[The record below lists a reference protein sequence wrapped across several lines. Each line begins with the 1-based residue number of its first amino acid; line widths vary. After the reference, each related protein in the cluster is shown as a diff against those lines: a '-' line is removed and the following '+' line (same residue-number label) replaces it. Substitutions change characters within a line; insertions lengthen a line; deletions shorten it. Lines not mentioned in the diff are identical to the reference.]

1 MVVNSFTLHVNER
14 EELELEIRIRREIPN
29 YKFRPKRPSSKSFL
43 FRLICKKQKTQ

>member
-29 YKFRPKRPSSKSFL
+29 NKFRPKRSIL
-43 FRLICKKQKTQ
+43 FRLICKKQKNTVKY